1 MQLIEFTKDMQRQV
15 TEFFEECFVALGWG
29 YSTNGRHIDTADV
42 EKHYMQNGCFW
53 CLFDN
58 HVLIGTVAVRT
69 IDYENKILELKRM
82 FVLPEYQGKGYGSQ
96 LLKHA
101 IDYAKEQKYNSIC
114 LDTRN
119 ELATAQH
126 LYKKYGFKQI
136 DKYNNNEYA
145 DVYFELK
152 LIDCVNI
159 ATDMTVDNTHVLTN
173 KINSAIV

>member
-1 MQLIEFTKDMQRQV
+1 MQLLEFTIDMQQQV
-15 TEFFEECFVALGWG
+15 IQFIEKCFVALGWG
-29 YSTNGRHIDTADV
+29 YSPNSRHIDTADV

-53 CLFDN
+53 CLFEN

-69 IDYENKILELKRM
+69 IDFENKILELKRM
-82 FVLPEYQGKGYGSQ
+82 FVLPEYQGKGYGRQ

-152 LIDCVNI
+152 LTDCVDTLFDI
-159 ATDMTVDNTHVLTN
+159 YEH
-173 KINSAIV
+173 KQ

>member
-1 MQLIEFTKDMQRQV
+1 MQLLEFTKDMQWRV
-15 TEFFEECFVALGWG
+15 IEFFEECFVALGWG
-29 YSTNGRHIDTADV
+29 YSANGRHIDTADV

-82 FVLPEYQGKGYGSQ
+82 FVLPKYQGKGYGRQ

-101 IDYAKEQKYNSIC
+101 IDYAKEHKYNSIC

-136 DKYNNNEYA
+136 NKYNINEYA
-145 DVYFELK
+145 DIYFELK
-152 LIDCVNI
+152 LTDCVNI